1 MFEPQSMTATVYVRF
16 HYKNPEAKSPDK
28 GATEMIGK
36 ILDQASEMDPAFQEL
51 LVKFA
56 DYLSHQSQKAG

>member
-1 MFEPQSMTATVYVRF
+1 MFEPHSATATIYIRF
-16 HYKNPEAKSPDK
+16 HYKNPEAKSPDE
-28 GATEMIGK
+28 GATEMLGK
-36 ILDQASEMDPAFQEL
+36 ILDQASEMDPTLQEL